1 MCPSMG
7 DAIFLISSGVTTEA
21 VGTEPIFHYL
31 KLKLLNCPED
41 NAIGCFNN
49 WTDVIFLS
57 ISKTGSSKTINTL
70 CNHLSVTSQH
80 LPEATIEI
88 QIMVMS
94 LKEKRGSL
102 IPCVNICSSDKII
115 LWNIP
120 FVHCVNIWCYYWFHK

>member
-21 VGTEPIFHYL
+21 IGTEPIFHYL

-94 LKEKRGSL
+94 FKEKEG
-102 IPCVNICSSDKII
+102 
-115 LWNIP
+115 
-120 FVHCVNIWCYYWFHK
+120 H

>member
-57 ISKTGSSKTINTL
+57 ISKMDLVKQLT
-70 CNHLSVTSQH
+70 
-80 LPEATIEI
+80 PYATIY
-88 QIMVMS
+88 Q
-94 LKEKRGSL
+94 
-102 IPCVNICSSDKII
+102 
-115 LWNIP
+115 
-120 FVHCVNIWCYYWFHK
+120 

>member
-41 NAIGCFNN
+41 NVIGCFNN

-57 ISKTGSSKTINTL
+57 ISKTGSSKTMNTL

-102 IPCVNICSSDKII
+102 IPCVNISSSDKIV

-120 FVHCVNIWCYYWFHK
+120 FVHCVNIWCYYWFNK

>member
-21 VGTEPIFHYL
+21 IGTEPIFHYL

-102 IPCVNICSSDKII
+102 IPCVNISSSDKIV

-120 FVHCVNIWCYYWFHK
+120 FVHCVNIWCYYWFNK